1 MTEPKCT
8 TVAFLGLGSM
18 GYGMAQS
25 AIREGLDCYC
35 RDIRPEPLERILAEG
50 AKGALTPEALAEADV
65 AVVTVLNAAQTEA
78 VLFGEDGIVRH
89 MRKGAVVVCCV
100 TMDPDVARQ
109 MESRCQDAGL
119 LFIDAPISGGSIK
132 AAQGT
137 LSILASG
144 RPEAFDAARPV
155 LDAMAETV
163 FELGESAGTA
173 SAMKAVNQ
181 LLCGVHISALGEAV
195 TFAATQGIPAAQFLN
210 VISKCAG
217 SSWMLEN
224 RGPHIVDGD
233 YTPHSAVNIWL
244 KDLGIAQELAGKAG
258 APTPLM
264 SVALEQFKAA
274 ADAGLGLEDDAAVAK
289 VYAKAAGVSLPES
302 AA

>member
-1 MTEPKCT
+1 MTKVKFT
-8 TVAFLGLGSM
+8 TAAFLGLGSM

-25 AIREGLDCYC
+25 AIRAGIDCYC
-35 RDIRPEPLERILAEG
+35 HDMRPEPVERILADG
-50 AKGALTPEALAEADV
+50 AKGALSPETLALTDV
-65 AVVTVLNAAQTEA
+65 VVVTVLNAAQTEE
-78 VLFGEDGIVRH
+78 VLFGADGIVAH
-89 MRKGAVVVCCV
+89 LPKGAVIVSCV
-100 TMDPDVARQ
+100 TMDPGVARKLEAQ
-109 MESRCQDAGL
+109 CREAGL

-132 AAQGT
+132 AASGA

-144 RPEAFDAARPV
+144 SPEAFAAARPV

-163 FELGESAGTA
+163 FTLGDNAGTA

-181 LLCGVHISALGEAV
+181 LLCGVHIAALGEAV
-195 TFAATQGIPAAQFLN
+195 TFAATQGIPPEQFLN

-224 RGPHIVDGD
+224 RGPHIVAGD

-244 KDLGIAQELAGKAG
+244 KDLGIAGTLAEQAG
-258 APTPLM
+258 ATTPLM
-264 SVALEQFKAA
+264 TAALDQFKAA
-274 ADAGLGLEDDAAVAK
+274 ADAGLGHEDDAAVAK
-289 VYAKAAGVSLPES
+289 IYARAAGVALPGT

>member
-1 MTEPKCT
+1 MTQPKFT
-8 TVAFLGLGSM
+8 TVAFIGLGSM

-25 AIREGLDCYC
+25 AIRAGFDCYC

-50 AKGALTPEALAEADV
+50 AKGRLTPEALAEADV

-78 VLFGEDGIVRH
+78 VLFGDDGIVGH
-89 MRKGAVVVCCV
+89 MRKGAVIVCCV
-100 TMDPDVARQ
+100 TMNPDVTLQ

-144 RPEAFDAARPV
+144 CPESFASARPV

-163 FELGESAGTA
+163 FELGDGAGTA

-181 LLCGVHISALGEAV
+181 LLCGVHIAALGEAV
-195 TFAATQGIPAAQFLN
+195 TLAATQGIPAAQFLN

-244 KDLGIAQELAGKAG
+244 KDLGIAEELASKAG

-274 ADAGLGLEDDAAVAK
+274 ANAGLGLEGDAAVAK
-289 VYAKAAGVSLPES
+289 VYAKAAGVTLPKGT
-302 AA
+302 A